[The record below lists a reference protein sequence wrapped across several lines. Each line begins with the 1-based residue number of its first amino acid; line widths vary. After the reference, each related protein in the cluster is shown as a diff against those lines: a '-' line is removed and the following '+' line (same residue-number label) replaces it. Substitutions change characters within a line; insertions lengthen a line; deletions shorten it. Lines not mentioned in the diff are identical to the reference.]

1 MTRYLLITFLLITFL
16 DGFSQGEFNN
26 WYFGHGVTGGA
37 GISFNSGFPQSIPY
51 GLSGDMP
58 ASMSDSIG
66 RTLFVT
72 DGLVVRNKSF
82 QTMPNGCCL
91 NCQDYGFN
99 KPILATVK
107 LDDDSSYYIFT
118 AGHYSISVFEP
129 ASYSVVNMRLN
140 GGLGDIQPGFL
151 NIPLSGALHSWASL
165 TGTRHANNRDIWI
178 VTTVSYPDSIKYSSY
193 LVTSAGISNNPVFSS
208 SMGDTTVEPSPPLI
222 PYKQPPCAIKI
233 SQDGKKLVSF
243 WGTKAEF
250 CLFNP
255 ETGIVTRQFFI
266 NTSLSNLEWGSGEFS
281 IDSKYLYVSF
291 WYNNSSYVLQFD
303 ATQPDSIS
311 FMQSRYILDTIPYMA
326 DLQMAP
332 DWKIYGSEAFN
343 DSLLV
348 ISNPSTQGIG
358 CNFQYNA
365 LKINGVCS
373 YLLPQF
379 IQRYKAYIHT
389 EGQCQGDSIYFSGDI
404 WPPADS
410 IRWNFG
416 DPGSGYNNYS
426 TLSTP
431 VHFYSA
437 PGVYTVELYVR
448 HIDNRTDTSWQTISV
463 LESPQPALGPDRSL
477 CLGDSVVLDAGF
489 CSGCTYQWD
498 NLSTAQLNIGKNQT
512 YTATDTGMYVVQVT
526 NPSGCTGRDTVHVAI
541 SPVPALTTSPLTKSI
556 CSGDSTNI
564 VLSSNVPT
572 AVFSWTASL
581 TSGNITGFSA
591 DSGTLINQIL
601 TNHLATPGEVTYS
614 IVPKVGSCIGD
625 TSHYTVTVDQGD
637 SVDVSIT
644 AYTNNICAGTPV
656 TFMATPVNGG
666 ASPVYQWQVNGINAG
681 TNNPG
686 FTYTPS
692 NGDVVTCILTSS
704 KTVCISNNP
713 ATSNAITMTV
723 NPNLPVIVS
732 VSATADTVC
741 EGNPVTFTATPVNG
755 GVSPVYQWQ
764 VNGINLV
771 LNSPDFTYTPSNGDI
786 VICIL
791 TSSEI
796 CTANNPANS
805 IPFTVTVKP
814 YLPVSLIVTPSENP
828 FCPGSSVTFTTT
840 PTNGGVSPQYQ
851 WQVNGVNAG
860 TNNPAFSYIPSNGDL
875 VTCILTSSELCT
887 TNNPAAG
894 NVIIL
899 QENTSLPAGVAITA
913 NPNPFCPGASVTLTA
928 TPVNGGT
935 APVYQWKVNGN
946 NAGTNANVF
955 TCTPSNNDSIS
966 CLLTSN
972 LACVSNNPV
981 YSNRIVMNAAA
992 VPVVSFTP
1000 CFDTITTTN
1009 AKPIKLKGGIPLG
1022 GTYFGSG
1029 VTGNVY
1035 YPSVAGTGTHTIIYS
1050 YTNAALC
1057 SATATLTIHQM
1068 ASSSIPCGQPF
1079 TDIRDESVY
1088 QTISLG
1094 SQCWMAEDLHYGNKI
1109 LSSLHQSDNCRPEK
1123 YTHPE
1128 AVYQWDELMAYD
1140 PTPAGQGLCPPGWH
1154 VPTEADWNALFANW
1168 TNSGFAGSPLKYSG
1182 FSGFDAILSGARHHT
1197 VQWDYAGFAVFFW
1210 SSTAHGPYKA
1220 WAHGLNET
1228 DPSVSAYPASRSN
1241 AFSVRCV
1248 RD

>member
-1 MTRYLLITFLLITFL
+1 MRSRFKKAWLILQIFMVPAWS
-16 DGFSQGEFNN
+16 FSQGEFNN
-26 WYFGHGVTGGA
+26 WYFGNDAGVT
-37 GISFNSGFPQSIPY
+37 FNSGIPVYLTDGALLCAGHCVSVSDSSGSFLFSSNSFGVINRNQEVMPEGHHLHGASTSFFQTSFVVQNLESTNLYYLFTTDLGGY
-51 GLSGDMP
+51 GLE
-58 ASMSDSIG
+58 
-66 RTLFVT
+66 
-72 DGLVVRNKSF
+72 
-82 QTMPNGCCL
+82 
-91 NCQDYGFN
+91 
-99 KPILATVK
+99 
-107 LDDDSSYYIFT
+107 
-118 AGHYSISVFEP
+118 YSII
-129 ASYSVVNMRLN
+129 NMELD
-140 GGLGDIQPGFL
+140 GGLGDIEPGQKC
-151 NIPLSGALHSWASL
+151 IPLPGMTKAIGAV
-165 TGTRHANNRDIWI
+165 TGTRHKNNKYAWVVVKISDTNNNNYASFLINSSGLNTI
-178 VTTVSYPDSIKYSSY
+178 PVLSNSTV
-193 LVTSAGISNNPVFSS
+193 PVEFS
-208 SMGDTTVEPSPPLI
+208 
-222 PYKQPPCAIKI
+222 PCEIKI
-233 SQDGKKLVSF
+233 SPDGAHLILTRNATDF
-243 WGTKAEF
+243 FEF
-250 CLFNP
+250 CQFNTKTGQVNPLFHFMP
-255 ETGIVTRQFFI
+255 SPF
-266 NTSLSNLEWGSGEFS
+266 SGDSASTVCAEYS
-281 IDSKYLYVSF
+281 IDSKCLYVCIKPANTGPGYLF
-291 WYNNSSYVLQFD
+291 QYD
-303 ATQPDSIS
+303 ASLTDSAA
-311 FMQSRYILDTIPYMA
+311 FMASESLIGIVPKRCAMQL
-326 DLQMAP
+326 AP
-332 DWKIYGSEAFN
+332 DWKIYCTNYMA
-343 DSLLV
+343 DSLHV
-348 ISNPSTQGIG
+348 INYPNIQGPG
-358 CNFQYNA
+358 CDLQVNA
-365 LKINGVCS
+365 VYLKNRTCTDG
-373 YLLPQF
+373 LPQF
-379 IQRYKAYIHT
+379 LQRYKAYIHT
-389 EGQCQGDSIYFSGDI
+389 EGQCQGDSIHFSGDI

-416 DPGSGYNNYS
+416 DPGSWSNNYS

-431 VHFYSA
+431 VHFYSV

-448 HIDNRTDTSWQTISV
+448 HIDNRTDTSWQTITIV
-463 LESPQPALGPDRSL
+463 ESPQPALGSDTYICYGGSIT
-477 CLGDSVVLDAGF
+477 LDAGF

-498 NLSTAQLNIGKNQT
+498 NLSTAQLNIGNNQT
-512 YTATDTGMYVVQVT
+512 YTATDTGMYMVQVT
-526 NPSGCTGRDTVHVAI
+526 NPSGCTGCDTVHVAI
-541 SPVPALTTSPLTKSI
+541 SPVPALTTSPLTKPI

-564 VLSSNVPT
+564 VLSSNVPA

-591 DSGTLINQIL
+591 DSGTIINQIL

-625 TSHYTVTVDQGD
+625 TSHYTVTVNQGD
-637 SVDVSIT
+637 SVDVTVAAS
-644 AYTNNICAGTPV
+644 TNNICAGAPV

-666 ASPVYQWQVNGINAG
+666 ASPQYQWQVNGINTG
-681 TNNPG
+681 TNNPD
-686 FTYTPS
+686 FTYTPA
-692 NGDVVTCILTSS
+692 NGDLVTCILTSS

-713 ATSNAITMTV
+713 ATSNAIAMAV
-723 NPNLPVIVS
+723 NPNLPVSVS
-732 VSATADTVC
+732 VSATTDTVC
-741 EGNPVTFTATPVNG
+741 EGTPVTFTATPVNG
-755 GVSPVYQWQ
+755 GVSPIYQWQ

-814 YLPVSLIVTPSENP
+814 YLPVSITVTPSENP

-840 PTNGGVSPQYQ
+840 TTNGGVSPHYQ
-851 WQVNGVNAG
+851 WQVNGSNVG
-860 TNNPAFSYIPSNGDL
+860 LSSPGFTYTPANGDL

-894 NVIIL
+894 NVIIM

-913 NPNPFCPGASVTLTA
+913 TPNPFCPGASVTFSA
-928 TPVNGGT
+928 SPVNGGT
-935 APVYQWKVNGN
+935 APFYQWKVNGN

-1022 GTYFGSG
+1022 GTYSGAG

-1035 YPSVAGTGTHTIIYS
+1035 YPSVVGTGTHIITYS
-1050 YTNAALC
+1050 YTNTALC
-1057 SATATLTIHQM
+1057 SATASLTIHQM

-1079 TDIRDESVY
+1079 TDIRDGAVY

-1094 SQCWMAEDLHYGNKI
+1094 SQCWMAEDLHFGNSI
-1109 LSSLHQSDNCRPEK
+1109 STSLHQSDNCRPEK

-1128 AVYQWDELMAYD
+1128 SVYQWDELMSYD
-1140 PTPAGQGLCPPGWH
+1140 PTPASQGLCPPGWH

-1182 FSGFDAILSGARHHT
+1182 FSGFDGILSGVRHHT

-1228 DPSVSAYPASRSN
+1228 DPSVSAYPAARSN